1 MAFSASGTDYRGDQA
16 ARDRASDQVTRAE
29 DNLGRKRRQDRI
41 KESGKRSGLQKLLSA
56 GTRAGIAYATGG
68 ASEALGFG
76 GEIDNVMLGT
86 DSEGNAVRNEYGE
99 LVGAGAKLYGGMDTM
114 KQMDIKKLK
123 GEDLAAYERQM
134 KVAGMFPEG
143 SKMRES
149 AILAARDK
157 YGSTQKSQKYGEREG
172 TNAFLYEKGRYDS
185 DMTPSQIKGQQVAQ
199 ERQARTLSSEGRRQ
213 GGQLDGQKE
222 LRDAEGIRDARVLA
236 SQGRRQGGQLDDQ
249 KEIEESF
256 MRPREA
262 AKGASIGRLTNYNAA
277 KKNRELLEDVN
288 KKYEEDQRK
297 SNFDTRGEGGIN
309 NLADHRMAKRDQM
322 DDIIDEENN
331 KELFRVNGT
340 SIPMGE
346 YESDSQEKY
355 NMANEA
361 HGPKPSYGKTFSEK
375 EAEALSQKDTDK
387 ARTGSMDDIAIDSE
401 GRRLGERYSGGF
413 IGDRIRNWDSI
424 ANPEDAQ
431 LYFEYEQKQKK
442 ALEREQERTGGPMAG
457 EERQQASKEP
467 QKSRMMRRILKR
479 QELDR
484 ISDAQLMD
492 SLKNIGGINA

>member
-1 MAFSASGTDYRGDQA
+1 MASFNASGTDYRGNQYS
-16 ARDRASDQVTRAE
+16 RDRASDQLTTAK
-29 DNLGRKRRQDRI
+29 DNLGRKRKQDRI

-56 GTRAGIAYATGG
+56 GGRAGLAYATGG
-68 ASEALGFG
+68 ASEAMGFG
-76 GEIDNVMLGT
+76 GAVDNVMLGT

-99 LVGAGAKLYGGMDTM
+99 LVGAGSKVYNMMDSKKDSDIARKRVGNKNDYNEQVAMAKEV
-114 KQMDIKKLK
+114 LK
-123 GEDLAAYERQM
+123 YDPA
-134 KVAGMFPEG
+134 EG
-143 SKMRES
+143 LKMLTKAQDYRS
-149 AILAARDK
+149 AQQ
-157 YGSTQKSQKYGEREG
+157 GQTQKAE
-172 TNAFLYEKGRYDS
+172 DS
-185 DMTPSQIKGQQVAQ
+185 NLWDFNQNGFDDLDMTPSQIKGQEVAQ

-375 EAEALSQKDTDK
+375 EAEALSLKDTDK
-387 ARTGSMDDIAIDSE
+387 ARVGSMDDIALNSE
-401 GRRLGERYSGGF
+401 GKKLAERYSGMG
-413 IGDRIRNWDSI
+413 GGLAQKWDSI

-431 LYFEYEQKQKK
+431 LYFEHQQREKK